1 VLGLT
6 SPLASSWPVVAFL
19 EVADGGDATGLEFT
33 VDRDAVVALEATDQA
48 RLWAF
53 RERQSEVYAT
63 LGVVHKLDVSIPLA
77 RMQEVLDSL
86 SVLLRDDPAVEIF
99 GFFGH
104 IADGNIHV
112 EFTGPQAD
120 DTRVDHL
127 LLEHVAAVKGSI
139 SAEHGIGRMKVDS
152 LHLVR
157 SAAEIAAMRTI
168 KTAWDPTGILNQGI
182 LFSK

>member
-1 VLGLT
+1 M
-6 SPLASSWPVVAFL
+6 
-19 EVADGGDATGLEFT
+19 
-33 VDRDAVVALEATDQA
+33 
-48 RLWAF
+48 
-53 RERQSEVYAT
+53 
-63 LGVVHKLDVSIPLA
+63 GVVHKLDVSIPLD

-86 SVLLRDDPAVEIF
+86 SVLLRDNQDVEIF

-112 EFTGPQAD
+112 EFTGPAAG

-127 LLEHVAAVKGSI
+127 LLEHVAAVAGSI

-157 SAAEIAAMRTI
+157 STSEIAAMRAI

-182 LFSK
+182 LFSKENFV